1 MKKPKRP
8 VTARVSK
15 LLNQGSPAESAN
27 WLLVQ
32 FVLVLIMDLLA
43 RTGYQMGKSPVL
55 PLFAESL
62 GAGPQVS
69 GIVVAV
75 STTTGLLTSPLIG
88 ALSDRHGRRRL
99 LLIGTAL
106 FAFTPFVYLFIRTPG
121 QLILVRLVHGFA
133 TAIYGPVVSALVADM
148 FRQRRAQHMGWYRSA
163 RTASYLLGPLLGGF
177 VLFSADFRLAW
188 VLVGALG
195 LAAFLPATSLPRS
208 GQSAND
214 PQERS
219 DTWRFVAQHFSQAIR
234 NPVLLILGV
243 IEATLYLGL
252 RANKAFLPLYAVSVG
267 INPAQIGIL
276 FGIQVIATL
285 LAQPL
290 GGYLSDRIGRRPAIL
305 GGLILVGGGLPLMV
319 MTRDFSV
326 LVLLSAVLGLGE
338 AAVMP
343 SIITLGTELSDR
355 DNCGSILG
363 VLDAMDNVGK
373 ALGPIVA
380 GLLLGLFSYVTS
392 FTIIAGILIAVA
404 VIFCAL
410 GREGCAMGSASSQS
424 AGKESSHSP

>member
-1 MKKPKRP
+1 MKEPEKP

-15 LLNQGSPAESAN
+15 FLMQGISAERAN

-106 FAFTPFVYLFIRTPG
+106 FAFTPFVYLLIRTPG
-121 QLILVRLVHGFA
+121 QLILVRLLHGFA

-148 FRQRRAQHMGWYRSA
+148 FQRRRAQHMGWYRSA

-177 VLFSADFRLAW
+177 VLFYGDFRLAW
-188 VLVGALG
+188 VLVGTLG
-195 LAAFLPATSLPRS
+195 LVAFLPAASLPRS
-208 GQSAND
+208 RRPAND

-219 DTWRFVAQHFSQAIR
+219 DTWRFVSQHFAQAIR
-234 NPVLLILGV
+234 NPVLLALGV
-243 IEATLYLGL
+243 IEVALYLGL

-267 INPAQIGIL
+267 INPAQIGVL
-276 FGIQVIATL
+276 FSIQVAATL
-285 LAQPL
+285 LAQPV

-319 MTRDFSV
+319 MARDFSV

-343 SIITLGTELSDR
+343 SVITLATELSDR

-404 VIFCAL
+404 VVFCAL
-410 GREGCAMGSASSQS
+410 
-424 AGKESSHSP
+424 AGDLG